1 MICGEDNCLPAS
13 VLTEMLRCRVH
24 ERVKMEQKMEQTL
37 LIESGFLTGNVRVS
51 LHDRHFFELKGT
63 IIRELNFSCSW
74 SRLKERDLE

>member
-1 MICGEDNCLPAS
+1 
-13 VLTEMLRCRVH
+13 
-24 ERVKMEQKMEQTL
+24 MEQTL

-63 IIRELNFSCSW
+63 ILRELNFSCSW